1 MTLDTVFIRD
11 SAPEFVDSPSGLVLL
26 SVASGAYFSLN
37 ATGSQIW
44 NMLVEPR
51 RVKEIFAALA
61 ETCDGDRDTMIKDVV
76 NFLGTLL
83 ERRLVKVVYPDAS
96 A

>member
-1 MTLDTVFIRD
+1 MTVDTILIRD
-11 SAPEFVDSPSGLVLL
+11 SEPPFVHCRGEVVLL
-26 SVASGAYFSLN
+26 SVADGAYFSLN

-51 RVKEIFAALA
+51 RVKDILAALA
-61 ETCDGDRDTMIKDVV
+61 GTCDGDRDTMIKDII
-76 NFLGTLL
+76 NFLGALL
-83 ERRLVKVVYPDAS
+83 ERRLVKIIHPDAT